1 MTSAPDMTASIEP
14 RSDQINAEDLITGPR
29 TITITAVKRGS
40 AEQPVDIVTEE
51 YGPGRPYKP
60 SKTMRRI
67 IVAAWGKDSAAYV
80 GRRLTIY
87 RDPDITFGRDKV
99 GGIRIS
105 HMSDIPKRL
114 EIALTVTR
122 GRRSTFAV
130 DPLPAES
137 TPATQDT
144 PSSTPAITA
153 EDATDFARDI
163 AEATTIPE
171 LDALAKELKA
181 RDLGEYKA
189 RLLTAWTERKT
200 ALTGQAQ

>member
-14 RSDQINAEDLITGPR
+14 RSDQLNAEDLITGPR

-130 DPLPAES
+130 EPLPAES
-137 TPATQDT
+137 APAVQAA
-144 PSSTPAITA
+144 PAVQEVITA

-171 LDALAKELKA
+171 LEALAKELKA
-181 RDLGEYKA
+181 RDLGEHKA
-189 RLLTAWTERKT
+189 RLLTAWTERKA
-200 ALTGQAQ
+200 ALSGEA